1 MEEVTTGHL
10 EKRELLQLR
19 NEMASYFARPP
30 AVQKDGKLALPSLPS
45 PIDRE
50 RACQGCP
57 HLLVC
62 TALNTAPPSP
72 PHAMASLV
80 PATLAHLQP

>member
-30 AVQKDGKLALPSLPS
+30 AVQVISNFGIPLEK
-45 PIDRE
+45 
-50 RACQGCP
+50 
-57 HLLVC
+57 
-62 TALNTAPPSP
+62 
-72 PHAMASLV
+72 
-80 PATLAHLQP
+80 